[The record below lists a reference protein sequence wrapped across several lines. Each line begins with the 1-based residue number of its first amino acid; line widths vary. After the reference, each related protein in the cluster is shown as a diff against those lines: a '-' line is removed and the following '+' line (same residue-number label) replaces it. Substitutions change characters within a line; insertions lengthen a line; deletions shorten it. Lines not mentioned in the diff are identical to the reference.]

1 MNKKAV
7 SDIVLALLLIGALA
21 FSVQRVE
28 AEPTT
33 ITVPEDYLTI
43 KEAVNGA
50 SSGDTIVVSRG
61 HYAEGQVN
69 VTKPL
74 RSIAHGKVIVDGL
87 HTAKSVFCVRSD
99 KVVIEGFIV
108 KNAREAGIYLSS
120 ADNCRIEQNTV
131 TNNYWGISMA
141 DSSLNIIRGNKALN
155 NRLGISVFFSEC
167 GDFVGRN
174 IFEGN
179 VVENN
184 SGGIGFTG
192 SDYNIIKSNMI
203 RHNHLLGIALYYSDS
218 NLIKENKVTNNGQW
232 GIVL

>member
-1 MNKKAV
+1 MLLFIPIHTKDSRKKLLYDIKESLKPLDHICVDRDGRHMNKKAV

-184 SGGIGFTG
+184 SGGDRVHGVRLQ
-192 SDYNIIKSNMI
+192 Y
-203 RHNHLLGIALYYSDS
+203 H
-218 NLIKENKVTNNGQW
+218 
-232 GIVL
+232 